1 MDQYDIVIVQM
12 MAMIASNT
20 NEMFNSHEMERRRG
34 GGSQFVD
41 SIVGV
46 WHFWVLCKSHWHYL
60 RL

>member
-34 GGSQFVD
+34 GGVNLWIQLLVFG
-41 SIVGV
+41 IFGYYAN
-46 WHFWVLCKSHWHYL
+46 HIGII
-60 RL
+60 